1 MIGSLY
7 TGISG
12 LRANSDAMTVIGD
25 NIANV
30 STTAFKTSTVSFANV
45 LNQSLNGFT
54 GNEIGAGVQLQGLS
68 ANWEQGSLRTTSN
81 PTDMAIN
88 GEGFFMVNDP
98 TDTTFFTR
106 AGEFTF
112 DTSAYLTNPD
122 GLIVQGY
129 AFADPT
135 DPTSV
140 DTTTLVPIQVVD
152 LDKYQNIQVN
162 AEGIM
167 TGVWADADVAGVHT
181 RGQRE
186 YLYQVALADFS
197 NIWGLAK
204 MGGNLY
210 SETTE
215 SGTRSE
221 GPPNTLSF
229 GNISSSAL
237 EMSNVD
243 LARAFVEMITTQRAF
258 QANSRVVTAS
268 DEILQELINLKR

>member
-12 LRANSDAMTVIGD
+12 LRANADAMTVIGD

-54 GNEIGAGVQLQGLS
+54 GNEIGAGVQLQGVS

-98 TDTTFFTR
+98 TGTTFFTR

-112 DTSAYLTNPD
+112 DTAAFLTNPN

-129 AFADPT
+129 AFTDAT
-135 DPTSV
+135 DPTTV
-140 DTTTLVPIQVVD
+140 DTTALVDIQVAD
-152 LDKYQNIQVN
+152 LDKYRNVEVN

-167 TGVWADADVAGVHT
+167 TGVWADVDAGTHV

-210 SETTE
+210 SETAD

-229 GNISSSAL
+229 GNISSSSL

-243 LARAFVEMITTQRAF
+243 LAQAFVEMITTQRAF
-258 QANSRVVTAS
+258 QANSRVVTTS